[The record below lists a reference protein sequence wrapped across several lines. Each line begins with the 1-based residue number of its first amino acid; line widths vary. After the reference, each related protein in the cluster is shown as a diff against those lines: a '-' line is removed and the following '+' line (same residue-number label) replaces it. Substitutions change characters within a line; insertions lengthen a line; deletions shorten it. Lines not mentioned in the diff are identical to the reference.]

1 MQKDTKLIFKNFG
14 KNYKIKAH
22 DRKDTQNSFIHA
34 KHTRQTTFK
43 KPTKHTKVMQ
53 SCLKTLKKHKSI

>member
-22 DRKDTQNSFIHA
+22 DCKDTQNSY
-34 KHTRQTTFK
+34 T
-43 KPTKHTKVMQ
+43 
-53 SCLKTLKKHKSI
+53 CKTYKTNYF